1 MNQMNQFMDP
11 AYMYYMMAAAAA
23 YSTPFGAYPP
33 PPPFGYATPG
43 LYPHMAQ
50 MNQSRFYPDDDQ
62 RSVKS
67 FLDIDNRSEKQH
79 IDQNKARSIA
89 GDQVKIKQSPP
100 GLLMPE
106 HTINEELELNK
117 EINNLNLDISK
128 REDDV
133 SLFREQQHERVNR
146 MTPMLHQLP
155 HVRCLFS
162 IDGIVR
168 VRPNDPCDGQPALV
182 DIFSLSDFME
192 NYLSQVKKSVLEE
205 NQEEAVEEETEYK
218 HDLDDFNY
226 MNDDVRN
233 EILTNFKLVQE
244 FPGPLCKD
252 LNTSKAQ
259 VIQFCLKNVKECLS
273 SNTSLIDPQS
283 HALLWD
289 FLALLVRQNGLVDL
303 KTDISPLL
311 LSGLVENADT
321 NSIKRSDSNQTL
333 GQAQDFV
340 MVKQKEDE
348 SNASNQDDMNL
359 NRLRQLLGAGQKSE
373 AIDFTIKHNMW
384 SHSLFLASSTFNSSS
399 QTQSLLNDTI
409 KPSINGVVNESKMLT
424 KVKLRFINS
433 LPQTDPI
440 ITCYQLLMGRVPT
453 AASVNKIYLYF
464 FFYFSKF
471 ICIKMYKSSFLL
483 ILRLILIN

>member
-1 MNQMNQFMDP
+1 MSQMNQFMDP

-23 YSTPFGAYPP
+23 AYSTPFGAYPP
-33 PPPFGYATPG
+33 PSPFV
-43 LYPHMAQ
+43 YPHMAQ
-50 MNQSRFYPDDDQ
+50 MNQSRYYPDDDQ

-67 FLDIDNRSEKQH
+67 FLDIDNRSEKH
-79 IDQNKARSIA
+79 IDQNRARSIT

-106 HTINEELELNK
+106 HTINEELELNR
-117 EINNLNLDISK
+117 EMNNLNLNKNEFI
-128 REDDV
+128 V
-133 SLFREQQHERVNR
+133 SRRDEEVLFKEQQHERVNR

-162 IDGIVR
+162 IDGLVR

-192 NYLSQVKKSVLEE
+192 NYLSNVKKSAADE
-205 NQEEAVEEETEYK
+205 NQEETVDEASYK
-218 HDLDDFNY
+218 HDLDDFNF

-259 VIQFCLKNVKECLS
+259 VIQFCLKNVRECLS

-311 LSGLVENADT
+311 LSGLVENAEV
-321 NSIKRSDSNQTL
+321 SLMKRSESSQTL
-333 GQAQDFV
+333 GQAAQDFV

-348 SNASNQDDMNL
+348 SNQDEINL

-373 AIDFTIKHNMW
+373 AIDFSIKHNMW
-384 SHSLFLASSTFNSSS
+384 SHSLFLASSAFNSSS
-399 QTQSLLNDTI
+399 QTQSLLNDAI
-409 KPSINGVVNESKMLT
+409 KPNLNTIFSESKMLT

-433 LPQTDPI
+433 LPQNDPI

-453 AASVNKIYLYF
+453 AASVNKLFLIIYF
-464 FFYFSKF
+464 IFYIEK
-471 ICIKMYKSSFLL
+471 ISFKL
-483 ILRLILIN
+483 IFLNDDNFTQ